1 MSQNNDRIAGLL
13 ATLESLRGWRD
24 CLRAGSTERQLL
36 NKAADDI
43 SRAIE
48 ILRREDEASEAPPAL
63 PVEQQSSRL
72 TTDRNDPRLQQPPVP
87 GKQNDVYLVLSE
99 EERAKGFVRPIRSR
113 YRHVGPPG
121 PKFPLVELSEE
132 EKRRHKADGY
142 THFEKYPD
150 DYPSGLFGRY
160 WTQERLAK
168 VDKGCGTVTTMG
180 RALCETYAREPHFYG
195 ATFCVGCGVHLPVG
209 EQGEFV
215 WEDDGER
222 VGT

>member
-1 MSQNNDRIAGLL
+1 MQPNDKAWDLL
-13 ATLESLRGWRD
+13 NILTSLRALKGTLPVD
-24 CLRAGSTERQLL
+24 CVERRLL
-36 NKAADDI
+36 NSASD
-43 SRAIE
+43 AIDQAVGA
-48 ILRREDEASEAPPAL
+48 LRRREGSEPAPP
-63 PVEQQSSRL
+63 VEPQKSGHY
-72 TTDRNDPRLQQPPVP
+72 TTDPEDPRLQQPPVP

-99 EERAKGFVRPIRSR
+99 EERAMGFVRPVRSR

-121 PKFPLVELSEE
+121 PQFQLTELSEE

-160 WTQERLAK
+160 WTPERLAK
-168 VDKGCGTVTTMG
+168 VGKGCGTVTTMG
-180 RALCETYAREPHFYG
+180 RALCETYARNPHFYG

-215 WEDDGER
+215 WVEDGER